1 MLIAMQPFPS
11 IVGADF
17 SSQFLPRRHLAVI
30 AGGDH
35 PHPLH
40 LPQVCAQ
47 GNPLSFILVGAAFEQ
62 TDVQHC
68 KQLYGQ
74 VCAQFQPL
82 LVGHGVD

>member
-1 MLIAMQPFPS
+1 
-11 IVGADF
+11 
-17 SSQFLPRRHLAVI
+17 
-30 AGGDH
+30 
-35 PHPLH
+35 
-40 LPQVCAQ
+40 VCAQ

-82 LVGHGVD
+82 LVGHGWIKRLNFKSQDCV

>member
-1 MLIAMQPFPS
+1 
-11 IVGADF
+11 
-17 SSQFLPRRHLAVI
+17 
-30 AGGDH
+30 
-35 PHPLH
+35 
-40 LPQVCAQ
+40 VCAQ